1 MRHETPEHT
10 IVNVIIPEF
19 IVPSW
24 RGQVLHNQ
32 TGLAVKAGL
41 LFEPYVAVTSAPWHL
56 EPDYRPY
63 RR

>member
-1 MRHETPEHT
+1 MNDGGGGGSRR
-10 IVNVIIPEF
+10 VGVA
-19 IVPSW
+19 SW

-32 TGLAVKAGL
+32 TGLAVKAAL

-56 EPDYRPY
+56 EPGYRPY